1 MSHTPADDSPE
12 LPSIPGAPAL
22 PEELASSPNSKPPPE
37 AWLPAQKA
45 ARALVRPLE
54 SFMKVQASSGILLLV
69 MAVIA
74 MAWANSPWQES
85 YHHLWHTPVTLGI
98 GDFVFKESL
107 HFWINDGLMVIFFF
121 VVGLE
126 IRREMH
132 HGELSELKRAALPVA
147 AAVGGMIVPAAIYL
161 ALNPGGETHH
171 GWGVPMATDIA
182 FAVGILAL
190 LGPRVPAALRV
201 LLLALAIIDDIGAI
215 LVIALF
221 YSSGVKLA
229 GLALAALG
237 FALVILLQRIGVR
250 QPLLYVPPGAVLWA
264 GMLNAGVHPTIA
276 GVILGLLTPAQSWF
290 GQRGFLA
297 EAKLALRDFI
307 ERSHR
312 EKADSHDL
320 IEPLNRI
327 GTAQREAIPPVVRLE
342 SMLNPWVAFVI
353 MPLFALSNA
362 GVTIRL
368 DALDSPG
375 ALTVALGVG
384 VGLALGKP
392 IGIVGVSALAAKLN
406 LCTLPRG
413 VDLRGL
419 LVVGTVGGIGFTMAL
434 FIAQLAFTDPTLLG
448 IAKVAVL
455 IGSFIAGIL
464 GIVLGLVLL
473 PKQADASSA
482 QTVDEAERSTD
493 V

>member
-1 MSHTPADDSPE
+1 MSHPPIEDEPGAPH
-12 LPSIPGAPAL
+12 IPGAARVPSEL
-22 PEELASSPNSKPPPE
+22 TSRPESKPPPE
-37 AWLPAQKA
+37 AWEPARQA

-54 SFMKVQASSGILLLV
+54 NFMKIQAASGILLLL
-69 MAVIA
+69 MALLA
-74 MAWANSPWQES
+74 MAWANSPWQEG
-85 YHHLWHTPVTLGI
+85 YHHLWHTPVTLGL
-98 GDFVFKESL
+98 GNFVFEQTV
-107 HFWINDGLMVIFFF
+107 HFWINDGLMVVFFF

-147 AAVGGMIVPAAIYL
+147 AALGGMLVPASIYL
-161 ALNPGGETHH
+161 VLNPSPETQH

-190 LGPRVPAALRV
+190 LGSRVPAALRV

-221 YSSGVKLA
+221 YSSGVQVIGLGIALA
-229 GLALAALG
+229 GVL
-237 FALVILLQRIGVR
+237 LVILFQRIGVR
-250 QPLLYVPPGAVLWA
+250 QPAIYVFPGIVLWC

-276 GVILGLLTPAQSWF
+276 GVILGLLTPASSWF
-290 GQRGFLA
+290 GQTGFLT
-297 EAKLALRDFI
+297 EAKAALDEFSD
-307 ERSHR
+307 RSYR
-312 EKADSHDL
+312 KKADSHDL

-327 GTAQREAIPPVVRLE
+327 ETARREAIPPVVRLE

-362 GVTIRL
+362 GVTVDL
-368 DALDSPG
+368 DDLDSPG
-375 ALTVALGVG
+375 ALSVALGVG

-392 IGIVGVSALAAKLN
+392 VGIVGISWIASKLN
-406 LCTLPRG
+406 VCSLPRG

-419 LVVGTVGGIGFTMAL
+419 IVVGSVGGIGFTMAL
-434 FIAQLAFTDPTLLG
+434 FIAQLAFTDPTRLG

-455 IGSFIAGIL
+455 IGSLVAGVL
-464 GIVLGLVLL
+464 GIVVGMLLL
-473 PKQADASSA
+473 PKRAA
-482 QTVDEAERSTD
+482 VDVALSVDDAERSTEF
-493 V
+493 

>member
-1 MSHTPADDSPE
+1 MSQHESDEDAPFSQFPGPAK
-12 LPSIPGAPAL
+12 LPQEVDAMPNSRPPPGAWEPAR
-22 PEELASSPNSKPPPE
+22 
-37 AWLPAQKA
+37 QA

-54 SFMKVQASSGILLLV
+54 NFMKVQAASGIVLLV
-69 MAVIA
+69 MALVA
-74 MAWANSPWQES
+74 MGWANSPWQES
-85 YHHLWHTPVTLGI
+85 YHHLWHTPLTLGL
-98 GDFVFKESL
+98 GDYVFEKDL

-132 HGELSELKRAALPVA
+132 HGELSEIKRAALPVA
-147 AAVGGMIVPAAIYL
+147 AAVGGMLVPAGIYL
-161 ALNPGGETHH
+161 MANPGEATRH

-190 LGPRVPAALRV
+190 LGSRVPAALRV

-221 YSSGVKLA
+221 YSSGVQLS
-229 GLALAALG
+229 GLAVAALG
-237 FALVILLQRIGVR
+237 VTLVILLQRIGVR
-250 QPLLYVPPGAVLWA
+250 NPLIYVLPGMVIWS

-276 GVILGLLTPAQSWF
+276 GVILGLLTPARSWF
-290 GQRGFLA
+290 GQTGFLA
-297 EAKLALRDFI
+297 EAKAALEEFSDRTY
-307 ERSHR
+307 RK
-312 EKADSHDL
+312 KADSHDL

-327 GTAQREAIPPVVRLE
+327 ETAQREAIPPVVRLE

-368 DALDSPG
+368 EDLDSPG
-375 ALTVALGVG
+375 ATTVALGVA

-392 IGIVGVSALAAKLN
+392 IGIVGISVLAAKLN
-406 LCTLPRG
+406 VCALPRG
-413 VDLRGL
+413 VDFRGL

-434 FIAQLAFTDPTLLG
+434 FIAQLAFSDPTRLG
-448 IAKVAVL
+448 IAKIAVL
-455 IGSFIAGIL
+455 AGSLVAG
-464 GIVLGLVLL
+464 VLGVVAGMVLL
-473 PKQADASSA
+473 PKRGQTDVA
-482 QTVDEAERSTD
+482 QSVDEAERSTAL
-493 V
+493 

>member
-1 MSHTPADDSPE
+1 MSNSPADDSSDF
-12 LPSIPGAPAL
+12 PSIPGPPAI
-22 PEELASSPNSKPPPE
+22 PDELDSRPNTKPPPG
-37 AWLPAQKA
+37 AWEPAQKA

-54 SFMKVQASSGILLLV
+54 SFMKVQAASGILLLV
-69 MAVIA
+69 MAVLA

-85 YHHLWHTPVTLGI
+85 YHHLWHTPLTLGI
-98 GDFVFKESL
+98 GDFVFKQDL

-147 AAVGGMIVPAAIYL
+147 AAVGGMIVPAGIYL
-161 ALNPGGETHH
+161 ALNPGPETRH

-190 LGPRVPAALRV
+190 LGSRVPAALRV

-221 YSSGVKLA
+221 YSSGVQLD
-229 GLALAALG
+229 GLAIAALG
-237 FALVILLQRIGVR
+237 VGLVIVFQRIGVR
-250 QPLLYVPPGAVLWA
+250 HPLLYVPPGAVLWA

-276 GVILGLLTPAQSWF
+276 GVILGLLTPARSWF

-297 EAKLALRDFI
+297 EAKLALREFS
-307 ERSHR
+307 ERSYR
-312 EKADSHDL
+312 DKADSHDL

-342 SMLNPWVAFVI
+342 SLLNPWVAFVI

-368 DALDSPG
+368 DELDSPG
-375 ALTVALGVG
+375 ALTVALGVA

-392 IGIVGVSALAAKLN
+392 IGIVGVSALAARFN
-406 LCTLPRG
+406 VCTLPRG
-413 VDLRGL
+413 VNLRGL
-419 LVVGTVGGIGFTMAL
+419 FVVGAVGGIGFTMAL
-434 FIAQLAFTDPTLLG
+434 FIAQLAFEDPTRLG
-448 IAKVAVL
+448 IAKIAVL
-455 IGSFIAGIL
+455 IGSLLAGIV
-464 GIVLGLVLL
+464 GIVAGLVLL
-473 PKQADASSA
+473 PKRTDHTSA
-482 QTVDEAERSTD
+482 QTVDEAERSTEL
-493 V
+493 